1 LAHLPRAARRSV
13 TANLARLEL
22 QEIVR
27 RLVPRLYEV
36 ELAGPVERMRSSLV
50 GGIKHM
56 PIRYRLR
63 G

>member
-1 LAHLPRAARRSV
+1 VL
-13 TANLARLEL
+13 
-22 QEIVR
+22 
-27 RLVPRLYEV
+27 RLYEV

-56 PIRYRLR
+56 PIRSRLR